1 MTNSLLCCNLAS
13 LVWESQK
20 KLETFANATGY
31 EWLLH
36 LIVWIFFPHYRLA
49 DVILINI
56 CIALCSLKNAF
67 AFLILLIIHNNS
79 VNIPYSSEKL
89 DMQS

>member
-1 MTNSLLCCNLAS
+1 MKILVIHKVYIDVNDDKFSSLCNLAC

-36 LIVWIFFPHYRLA
+36 LIVWSSYLGWVTLNKIIIG
-49 DVILINI
+49 DKKILF
-56 CIALCSLKNAF
+56 CLVA
-67 AFLILLIIHNNS
+67 
-79 VNIPYSSEKL
+79 
-89 DMQS
+89 